1 MNEDVGSQHEE
12 SPLPLPPSPEQS
24 PAASQQPATEP
35 NPAQPP
41 PPETPPVV
49 VDEQMIATAY
59 HEAGHAVVAL
69 SLGRSVEK
77 LTIVR
82 NSLRLGSVQI
92 GKGRN
97 SRKQDY
103 FEIEALILLAGVVSE
118 ARYTGEYNWD
128 GAQQDLRA
136 VRRLSLARVET
147 IKKAERL
154 ERRLLD
160 KTEHHLDQPGN
171 WEAVKLVAAELIQS
185 QSISGR
191 AARHLYAEVIK
202 RIESR

>member
-1 MNEDVGSQHEE
+1 MNEDNGSQQDE
-12 SPLPLPPSPEQS
+12 PAPSSQSAMPSDPQQQDTS
-24 PAASQQPATEP
+24 PAAEQPKL
-35 NPAQPP
+35 
-41 PPETPPVV
+41 VI
-49 VDEQMIATAY
+49 DEQMIATAY

-77 LTIVR
+77 LTIIR
-82 NSLRLGSVQI
+82 NSLRLGAVQI

-103 FEIEALILLAGVVSE
+103 FEIEALILLAGVVAE

-171 WEAVKLVAAELIQS
+171 WDAVKLVAAELIQS

-191 AARHLYAEVIK
+191 AARHLYDEVIK
-202 RIESR
+202 RVESR

>member
-1 MNEDVGSQHEE
+1 MSEAPKPMGDDASTGQED
-12 SPLPLPPSPEQS
+12 QS
-24 PAASQQPATEP
+24 
-35 NPAQPP
+35 
-41 PPETPPVV
+41 
-49 VDEQMIATAY
+49 MATAY

-69 SLGRSVEK
+69 SLGRTVER

-82 NSLRLGSVQI
+82 NTLRLGAVQI

-103 FEIEALILLAGVVSE
+103 YEIEAMILLAGLVSE
-118 ARYTGEYNWD
+118 ARYTGEYNWG

-147 IKKAERL
+147 EKKAERL

-160 KTEHHLDQPGN
+160 KTSHHLDQIGH
-171 WEAVKLVAAELIQS
+171 WEAVESVAAELILS

-191 AARHLYAEVIK
+191 AARHLFDEAMKRAE
-202 RIESR
+202 R

>member
-1 MNEDVGSQHEE
+1 MNDSVNQ
-12 SPLPLPPSPEQS
+12 PEPDDPGQ
-24 PAASQQPATEP
+24 PIDASTPVLD
-35 NPAQPP
+35 AQA
-41 PPETPPVV
+41 
-49 VDEQMIATAY
+49 IATAY

-69 SLGRSVEK
+69 SLGRSVER

-82 NSLRLGSVQI
+82 NSLRLGAVQI

-103 FEIEALILLAGVVSE
+103 YEIEAMILLAGLVSE
-118 ARYTGEYNWD
+118 ARYTGEYNWG

-147 IKKAERL
+147 EHKAERL

-160 KTEHHLDQPGN
+160 KTSHLLDQAGH
-171 WEAVKLVAAELIQS
+171 WEAIESVVAELTKS

-191 AARHLYAEVIK
+191 AARHLFDEAMK
-202 RIESR
+202 RFSGG

>member
-1 MNEDVGSQHEE
+1 MTETPEPTDQTIDPDNNEPKSAHAEA
-12 SPLPLPPSPEQS
+12 
-24 PAASQQPATEP
+24 AASEPSDSNDTAT
-35 NPAQPP
+35 A
-41 PPETPPVV
+41 
-49 VDEQMIATAY
+49 IATAY

-69 SLGRSVEK
+69 SLGRSVER
-77 LTIVR
+77 LTIIR
-82 NSLRLGSVQI
+82 NSLRLGAVQI

-103 FEIEALILLAGVVSE
+103 YEIEAMILLAGLVSE
-118 ARYTGEYNWD
+118 ARYTGEYNWG

-147 IKKAERL
+147 EKKAERL

-160 KTEHHLDQPGN
+160 KTSHHLDQIGH
-171 WEAVKLVAAELIQS
+171 WEAVESVANELIKS

-191 AARHLYAEVIK
+191 TARHLYDEAMK
-202 RIESR
+202 RAQA

>member
-1 MNEDVGSQHEE
+1 MTETPEPTDPTTDSQTDE
-12 SPLPLPPSPEQS
+12 L
-24 PAASQQPATEP
+24 QPA
-35 NPAQPP
+35 PAVAS
-41 PPETPPVV
+41 EASGADDTATS
-49 VDEQMIATAY
+49 IATAY

-69 SLGRSVEK
+69 SLGRSVER
-77 LTIVR
+77 LTIIR
-82 NSLRLGSVQI
+82 NSLRLGAVQI

-103 FEIEALILLAGVVSE
+103 YEIEAMILLAGLVSE
-118 ARYTGEYNWD
+118 ARYTGEYNWG

-147 IKKAERL
+147 EKKAERL

-160 KTEHHLDQPGN
+160 KTSHHLDQIGH
-171 WEAVKLVAAELIQS
+171 WEAVESVANELIKS

-191 AARHLYAEVIK
+191 AARHLYDEAMK
-202 RIESR
+202 RAQK